1 MATCARAWAAIFF
14 VGITDRGWGI
24 ADRRRCRFFIFFPND
39 LFFSA
44 SLCDLS
50 GFAVNL
56 SFKNRRCGAASPYL
70 YTLSFA
76 SNSALARLRHSA
88 TK

>member
-1 MATCARAWAAIFF
+1 MVDSIKY
-14 VGITDRGWGI
+14 
-24 ADRRRCRFFIFFPND
+24 RFFHFPND

-44 SLCDLS
+44 FLGDLCA
-50 GFAVNL
+50 FAVNL